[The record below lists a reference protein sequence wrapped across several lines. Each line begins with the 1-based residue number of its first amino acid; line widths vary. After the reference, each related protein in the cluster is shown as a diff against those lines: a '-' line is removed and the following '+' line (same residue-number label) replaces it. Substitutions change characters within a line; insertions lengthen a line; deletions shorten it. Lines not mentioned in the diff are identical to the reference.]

1 MATIDARDF
10 DILAGL
16 IIQYYERTT
25 AARDTEV
32 LLAMCGLTI
41 EESRAMVDAVSRFS
55 NIKNDLFAD
64 PRYWDRVPCDDASPQ
79 DASFNHPG
87 CGDVGDLS
95 IDAHACDGC
104 EFFVDEIEVDSTS
117 GMSFHRPRCIAQ
129 ADDPCSLETGEDI
142 DGLPF

>member
-16 IIQYYERTT
+16 IIQYYEGTT
-25 AARDTEV
+25 NGRSTEV

-41 EESRAMVDAVSRFS
+41 EESRSMVDAVSRFS
-55 NIKNDLFAD
+55 NIKNDLMDD
-64 PRYWDRVPCDDASPQ
+64 PIYWDRVPCDDASPQ

-87 CGDVGDLS
+87 DVGDLS

-104 EFFVDEIEVDSTS
+104 EFFIDEIEIDSTS
-117 GMSFHRPRCIAQ
+117 GMSFHRRRCIARV
-129 ADDPCSLETGEDI
+129 DGPCRLETGEDI